1 MVWWQML
8 LLAMVGAA
16 ACGIGYQ
23 LGLGRGLERGERLGR
38 ADRRMGAAS
47 LADDEPLFGTE
58 PSVRACEESFVRS
71 LPGLL
76 LLVAEDGAV
85 RYAASEGGAASS
97 GQTDGSTSDGAD
109 PFGLVDAGRVTGDV
123 RDMLACVASDGVR
136 RQREIAVAPHDAASA
151 SPHRGRPQED
161 KFLDVT
167 VSALGGG
174 AYAVHAVDVSER
186 RRFESMR
193 RDFVTNVSHELK
205 TPTGAIALLAETIE
219 SAADDPDAVR
229 YFAGRVAKESTRL
242 SELVGRLIELQRAQ
256 NASESPQAQQ
266 RQSVLAVARNAIEA
280 NLAQADHHATAV
292 ELSLNGAPVALEAD
306 RTDSDAADAYVR
318 CDGESLTT
326 AVKNLVENAIRYSP
340 EGTVVR
346 VAIAVKDG
354 RVAIR
359 VIDQGIGIP
368 AASIDRIFER
378 FYRVDPARSR
388 ETGGSGLGL
397 SIVRHCVEACG
408 GTVTVWSHE
417 GEGSTFTID
426 LPEDADAAADT
437 DAAGATGN
445 GPTQPATEGRS

>member
-97 GQTDGSTSDGAD
+97 GQADGSTSDGAD

-136 RQREIAVAPHDAASA
+136 RQREIAVAPHAAASA

-161 KFLDVT
+161 LFLDVA
-167 VSALGGG
+167 VSGLGGG

-193 RDFVTNVSHELK
+193 RDFITNVSHELK

-256 NASESPQAQQ
+256 SASESPQAQQ
-266 RQSVLAVARNAIEA
+266 RQSVLAIARNAIEA

-292 ELSLNGAPVALEAD
+292 ELSLNGAAVPLEAD
-306 RTDSDAADAYVR
+306 GPDGPDAYVR
-318 CDGESLTT
+318 CDGESLAT
-326 AVKNLVENAIRYSP
+326 AIKNLVENAIRYSP

-346 VAIAVKDG
+346 VAVATREG

-397 SIVRHCVEACG
+397 SIVRHCVESCG
-408 GTVTVWSHE
+408 GDVTVWSHE

-426 LPEDADAAADT
+426 LPEDTAEPAV
-437 DAAGATGN
+437 TGN
-445 GPTQPATEGRS
+445 EPTQPATEGRS